1 MVLLQ
6 LASAPA
12 LAGIFYLYIR
22 DKYEKEPWRMVLAGT
37 IYGWISAFLVYG
49 VGTLLE
55 GLLPHEETPFYTA
68 FFSSA
73 LVEEAV
79 KLFLF
84 GAFLLRNRQFN
95 EPFDGI
101 VYAVFLSLGFAWV
114 ENLVYVVHPVLGG
127 YGTALSRAI
136 LSVPGHGLFGV
147 QMGYYLG
154 KWKFGGGR
162 RLLAAAFFVPYL
174 LHGAYNYFLLRPER
188 FWDIPFWG
196 LEAFLWL
203 WGLRRMRELLE
214 RSPFRPTG

>member
-6 LASAPA
+6 MASAPA

-22 DKYEKEPWRMVLAGT
+22 DKYEKEPWRMVVAGT
-37 IYGWISAFLVYG
+37 VYGWISAFLIYG
-49 VGTLLE
+49 VGTVLE
-55 GLLPHEETPFYTA
+55 WLLPHEETPFYTA

-73 LVEEAV
+73 LVEEGI
-79 KLFLF
+79 KFFLMCM
-84 GAFLLRNRQFN
+84 FLLHNRQLN

-114 ENLVYVVHPVLGG
+114 ENLVYVIHPAMGG
-127 YGTALSRAI
+127 YGTALSRAV

-154 KWKFGGGR
+154 RWKFERIKGTR
-162 RLLAAAFFVPYL
+162 AAAFVVPYL
-174 LHGAYNYFLLRPER
+174 LHAAYNYFLLRPER

-196 LEAFLWL
+196 LEIFLWTL
-203 WGLRRMRELLE
+203 GLRRMKEQLE
-214 RSPFRPTG
+214 KSPFRPTG

>member
-1 MVLLQ
+1 MVLFQ
-6 LASAPA
+6 LASAPV

-22 DKYEKEPWRMVLAGT
+22 DRYEKEPWRMVAAGT
-37 IYGWISAFLVYG
+37 VYGWISAFLTYG
-49 VGTLLE
+49 AGTLLE

-68 FFSSA
+68 FFSAA
-73 LVEEAV
+73 LIEEGV
-79 KLFLF
+79 K
-84 GAFLLRNRQFN
+84 FLLMLGLILPNRQFN

-114 ENLVYVVHPVLGG
+114 ENLVYVVHPVMGG
-127 YGTALSRAI
+127 YGTALSRAV

-154 KWKFGGGR
+154 RRKFGGGR
-162 RLLAAAFFVPYL
+162 WQRWAAFMVPFA
-174 LHGAYNYFLLRPER
+174 LHGAYDYFLLRPER

-196 LEAFLWL
+196 LEVFLWIL
-203 WGLRRMRELLE
+203 GLRRMRELLE